1 MNMSTVFIELE
12 DVNLLMPFEYFLFE
26 KREIITVHIIAN
38 GAELEVLLKRAKVT
52 WNEQF
57 WLREFNSFHKHSLA
71 RTAF

>member
-12 DVNLLMPFEYFLFE
+12 DVNLLMPIGIFSLLK

-38 GAELEVLLKRAKVT
+38 GAELEVLLKRAKLT

-57 WLREFNSFHKHSLA
+57 W
-71 RTAF
+71 

>member
-12 DVNLLMPFEYFLFE
+12 DVNLLMPLEYFLFK

-38 GAELEVLLKRAKVT
+38 GAELEVLLKRVKVT

-57 WLREFNSFHKHSLA
+57 W
-71 RTAF
+71 